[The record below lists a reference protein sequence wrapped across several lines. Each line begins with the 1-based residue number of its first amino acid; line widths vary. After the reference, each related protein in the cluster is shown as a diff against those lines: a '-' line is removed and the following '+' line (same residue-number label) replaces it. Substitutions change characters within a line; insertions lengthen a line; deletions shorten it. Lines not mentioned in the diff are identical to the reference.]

1 MLLLIHTWPYSNVL
15 QLGLY
20 KDVITHRVLY
30 RKKKKILS
38 NNFAKSKQ
46 KM

>member
-15 QLGLY
+15 QLRLY

-30 RKKKKILS
+30 RKKKKKSS